1 MGAGMKRICTV
12 LGRGGSKGVPNKNIR
27 DLNGKP
33 LIAYSIERAK
43 ASRLFDVITVSSD
56 SDKIL
61 ETAKTWGADL
71 LIKRPEAL
79 ASDAAPKFPAIR
91 HCVVEAEKLTGK
103 TYETVC
109 DLDPTSPFRVVE
121 DIQNC
126 VQMLESKGVS
136 NVITGTLARKSPYFN
151 MVEVDSRGVA
161 KLSKAP
167 SSTVVRR
174 QDAPKCYDMNASIYV
189 WRREVLLNSDVLFQ
203 PDTLLYEMPRERS
216 IEIDVEFDFEVAGL
230 FAAKGYL

>member
-1 MGAGMKRICTV
+1 MGANVIRICTI

-43 ASRLFDVITVSSD
+43 ASRLFEVIAVSSD

-71 LIKRPEAL
+71 LIKRPDAL
-79 ASDAAPKFPAIR
+79 ASDTAPKIPAIR
-91 HCVVEAEKLTGK
+91 HCVVEAERITGK
-103 TYETVC
+103 TYATVC
-109 DLDPTSPFRVVE
+109 DLDPTSPFRIVE

-126 VQMLESKGVS
+126 VHVLETKGVS
-136 NVITGTLARKSPYFN
+136 NVITGALARKSPYFN
-151 MVEVDSRGVA
+151 LVEVDGLGVA
-161 KLSKAP
+161 KLSKIP
-167 SSTVVRR
+167 SGSVVRR

-189 WRREVLLNSDVLFQ
+189 WRREVLLNSDILFQ
-203 PDTLLYEMPRERS
+203 SDTLLYEMPRERS